1 MIVAYVIRYT
11 TGDFP
16 EYSEIKNEFSRE
28 EYIKIAK
35 LNAILCLA
43 DAMDRSHQQKFT
55 NFTVRKR
62 GYDLTITG
70 QTLYD
75 ITLEHGMFIQKSPFL
90 KRPSVFALSSAKKS
104 VYRKE
109 TLS

>member
-28 EYIKIAK
+28 EYIKIA
-35 LNAILCLA
+35 N
-43 DAMDRSHQQKFT
+43 
-55 NFTVRKR
+55 
-62 GYDLTITG
+62 LTITG

-75 ITLEHGMFIQKSPFL
+75 ITLEHGMFIQKSPFFEEAFGI
-90 KRPSVFALSSAKKS
+90 RPVLRQKKC
-104 VYRKE
+104 
-109 TLS
+109 L